1 MFKSAT
7 LSTFLSPKI
16 SSKTKTQP
24 TIVTKSSPV
33 TWAGTRPKAKT
44 SYSLSGKAVPMASI
58 ALIVAVGGILAMHLF
73 WVNTYS
79 SKGLTLK
86 QIQTSIKDQT
96 ETQKK
101 LLVRQSLLN
110 STVSLSDLGN
120 TGLVPV
126 TSAENIVSNT
136 FAQAK

>member
-7 LSTFLSPKI
+7 LSSFLAPRI

-24 TIVTKSSPV
+24 TIVTKSAPV
-33 TWAGTRPKAKT
+33 TWAGTRTKAKT
-44 SYSLSGKAVPMASI
+44 NYAVAGNVVPMASI
-58 ALIVAVGGILAMHLF
+58 VLIVAMGGILAMHLF

-79 SKGLTLK
+79 SKGQTLK
-86 QIQTSIKDQT
+86 KIQISIKDQT

-101 LLVRQSLLN
+101 LLVKQSLLN
-110 STVSLSDLGN
+110 STVSLSDLEH

-136 FAQAK
+136 FAEAK